1 MDAREFS
8 REISASWS
16 LLNGTLNIGRLLVSQ
31 RSLEVD
37 ETFREVSLSEE
48 STYEQI
54 FKTGL
59 TRSNYNILLDDYAYF
74 QFGLFND
81 ESWRL
86 GYYPNPWLSGVPAAE
101 NLVRHWEALE
111 ELGALSHEEVSELIS
126 DMTYA
131 GAVPPVRFEYAPAQY
146 RELAHPAAHFHI
158 GRHDENRWPSAITIG
173 PKAFVLIIAKLYYPE
188 AWSRCSTYHGAAVP
202 ECIEGIL
209 TSVLGNARAVHFFSA
224 RERESF
230 HFGKHIL
237 VVKDRHL

>member
-1 MDAREFS
+1 MDEREFA
-8 REISASWS
+8 RDISASWRV
-16 LLNGTLNIGRLLVSQ
+16 LYDNLGIGRFLISA

-37 ETFREVSLSEE
+37 EIFREVSLSEE

-54 FKTGL
+54 FKMGL
-59 TRSNYNILLDDYAYF
+59 TRSNYNILLADYAYF
-74 QFGLFND
+74 QFGRLDN

-111 ELGALSHEEVSELIS
+111 EIGALSHEEVSDLFSE
-126 DMTYA
+126 MTYA

-158 GRHDENRWPSAITIG
+158 GRHNENRWPSAITIG

-188 AWSRCSTYHGAAVP
+188 AWSRCSRFHGATVS
-202 ECIEGIL
+202 ECIEEIL
-209 TSVLGNARAVHFFSA
+209 ASVLGNARAVHRFSA
-224 RERESF
+224 KERESF

-237 VVKDRHL
+237 VAGDRH